1 MTHSV
6 SLAGYLLW
14 RTIAGPTLIETE
26 PSSSVGGKGCN
37 RRHRR
42 RGSRQDGAHRSS
54 FGNSP
59 DAHPI
64 EHLLLLRHE
73 DPTASKKKLVQALD
87 GGRWIEPETGF
98 HGRPR
103 LIEAAEMRE
112 RRGECEMR
120 HRELR
125 LASIDRLS
133 HPPAF
138 SSAPSKSCALP
149 AWYIQKRRCR
159 DLQIVE
165 GR

>member
-26 PSSSVGGKGCN
+26 PSSSVGGKDCN

-73 DPTASKKKLVQALD
+73 DPTASKKKLLQALD

-120 HRELR
+120 HREIAVGL
-125 LASIDRLS
+125 DRS
-133 HPPAF
+133 PEPPARF
-138 SSAPSKSCALP
+138 FIRAEQELCVASLVHPEKTLP
-149 AWYIQKRRCR
+149 RFTNC
-159 DLQIVE
+159 
-165 GR
+165 